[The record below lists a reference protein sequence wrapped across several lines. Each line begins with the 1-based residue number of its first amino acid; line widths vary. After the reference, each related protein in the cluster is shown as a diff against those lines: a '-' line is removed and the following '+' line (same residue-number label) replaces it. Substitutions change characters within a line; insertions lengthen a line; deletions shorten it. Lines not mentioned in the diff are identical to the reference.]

1 MQRRTNPDPRRR
13 SSDRRRPPDRSTRRP
28 PDRRRRPDPRRRPVQ
43 KKRSGFWR
51 DLNDLFVKRK
61 DSEFRPD
68 SLEPGLM
75 KKLYMTRLQRLHLLR
90 WGLYVLI
97 CILLLIIQD
106 VLMSRVVIFGA
117 TTDLCVAAL
126 LLITVMEGAN
136 VGSIFILISSVLYY
150 FSGSAPGPFCVAL
163 LTVFGMF
170 STLFR
175 QAFWH
180 RNKASILLC
189 SGMAVMLYELGVYV
203 VGLVTGLTNWYSI
216 EFFLVTG
223 ALSWL
228 VMLLLYPLL
237 DRVGQI
243 GGYVWKE

>member
-1 MQRRTNPDPRRR
+1 MTDRRNP
-13 SSDRRRPPDRSTRRP
+13 RRRPPDRRPASRPAPRSRRRP
-28 PDRRRRPDPRRRPVQ
+28 PKKQSSFLTDLQ
-43 KKRSGFWR
+43 K
-51 DLNDLFVKRK
+51 LLRK
-61 DSEFRPD
+61 KKGSEFRPD
-68 SLEPGLM
+68 DLDPTLG

>member
-1 MQRRTNPDPRRR
+1 MRQAMTDRRKRRPPARRPAPRPQNR
-13 SSDRRRPPDRSTRRP
+13 SRRRPPKKQSSFLADLQKLL
-28 PDRRRRPDPRRRPVQ
+28 PR
-43 KKRSGFWR
+43 KKT
-51 DLNDLFVKRK
+51 
-61 DSEFRPD
+61 SEFRPD
-68 SLEPGLM
+68 DLDPTLT
-75 KKLYMTRLQRLHLLR
+75 KKLYMTKLQRLHLLR

-97 CILLLIIQD
+97 CMVLLILQD
-106 VLMSRVVIFGA
+106 VIMSRVVIFGA

-136 VGSIFILISSVLYY
+136 VGSVFILISSVLYY
-150 FSGSAPGPFCVAL
+150 FSGSSPGPFCVAL
-163 LTVFGMF
+163 LSIFGMF
-170 STLFR
+170 ATLFR
-175 QAFWH
+175 QAYWH

-189 SGMAVMLYELGVYV
+189 SGIAVMLYELGVYA
-203 VGLVTGLTNWYSI
+203 VGLITGLTNWYRI